1 MIYVLFRNASLT
13 SGDQQMRTPLMAA
26 VFYKNVKIVEYLF
39 KVHYN
44 SHMEEIQKMTDV
56 EQRNILHLA
65 ILSRDNAIISCL
77 LRLVEDSVL
86 SVLRRGA
93 DSKGNLPLHSSA
105 QTGAMGEL
113 TSTFI
118 NLHSDTEL
126 RIRNEMGQT
135 VFHVAAKHGS
145 SIVIQ
150 VILLLLS
157 I

>member
-1 MIYVLFRNASLT
+1 MT
-13 SGDQQMRTPLMAA
+13 SGDQQLRTPLMAA

-44 SHMEEIQKMTDV
+44 SHMEEIKKMTDV

-93 DSKGNLPLHSSA
+93 DSKGNLPLHGSA

-145 SIVIQ
+145 SLVIQ
-150 VILLLLS
+150 VILLLQS

>member
-44 SHMEEIQKMTDV
+44 SHMEEIKEMTDV

-145 SIVIQ
+145 SLVIQ
-150 VILLLLS
+150 VILLLQS

>member
-1 MIYVLFRNASLT
+1 MIDVLFRNASLT

-44 SHMEEIQKMTDV
+44 SHMEEIKEMTDV

-145 SIVIQ
+145 SLVIQ
-150 VILLLLS
+150 VILLLQS

>member
-1 MIYVLFRNASLT
+1 MIDVLFRNASLT
-13 SGDQQMRTPLMAA
+13 SGDQQLRTPLMAA

-44 SHMEEIQKMTDV
+44 SHMEEIKEMTDV

-145 SIVIQ
+145 SLVIQ
-150 VILLLLS
+150 VILLLQS

>member
-1 MIYVLFRNASLT
+1 MT
-13 SGDQQMRTPLMAA
+13 SGDQQLRTPLMAA

-44 SHMEEIQKMTDV
+44 SHMEEIMKMTDV

-145 SIVIQ
+145 SLVIQ
-150 VILLLLS
+150 VILFLQS
-157 I
+157 M